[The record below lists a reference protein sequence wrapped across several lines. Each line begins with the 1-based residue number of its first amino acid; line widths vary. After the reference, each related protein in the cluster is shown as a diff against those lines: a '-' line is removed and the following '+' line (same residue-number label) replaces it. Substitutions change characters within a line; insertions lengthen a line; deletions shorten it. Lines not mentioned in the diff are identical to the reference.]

1 MGKNTSKIY
10 KVTLDGNFTQ
20 IPNETLQSQELTAEE
35 IYLICNLCSRP
46 EGWVFIKT
54 RYWRQTQLGRDRYN
68 KAWKGLTD
76 KGYIKSVKR
85 MKGNLIEGYD
95 YKISY
100 LPMFGVT
107 ESQYA
112 RSSDLLKSSKLI
124 NKEANN
130 KEYINK
136 EVINKQYIPRAKEAS
151 TSIIEGFTFIEKF
164 QKENNRYPN
173 QIELLNYINQ

>member
-1 MGKNTSKIY
+1 
-10 KVTLDGNFTQ
+10 
-20 IPNETLQSQELTAEE
+20 
-35 IYLICNLCSRP
+35 
-46 EGWVFIKT
+46 
-54 RYWRQTQLGRDRYN
+54 
-68 KAWKGLTD
+68 
-76 KGYIKSVKR
+76 

-124 NKEANN
+124 NKEDNN

-136 EVINKQYIPRAKEAS
+136 KIINKQYIPRAKVA
-151 TSIIEGFTFIEKF
+151 TVNEGNTWIEKF
-164 QKENNRYPN
+164 QNENNRYPTAD
-173 QIELLNYINQ
+173 ELLNYLNY

>member
-1 MGKNTSKIY
+1 MAKNTSKIY

-46 EGWVFIKT
+46 ERWVFIKT
-54 RYWRQTQLGRDRYN
+54 KYWRQTQLGRDRYN

-100 LPMFGVT
+100 LPIFSIT
-107 ESQYA
+107 ENQLN
-112 RSSDLLKSSKLI
+112 RTSDLPKSSEHIK
-124 NKEANN
+124 

-136 EVINKQYIPRAKEAS
+136 NIINKE
-151 TSIIEGFTFIEKF
+151 SI
-164 QKENNRYPN
+164 NNSN
-173 QIELLNYINQ
+173 NLVLTTKQIEVANSKGIMSEKDFNKMML